1 MFKFKQK
8 ITGQTI
14 NNGTKNVD
22 IMVLLKY
29 LNNFW
34 GALEMPL
41 ISYKINHILTWS
53 VNCFIVAN
61 PINNKDPAFAIV
73 DAKLYVP
80 VLTLSTQDN
89 AELLQQLKS
98 GFKRRINWD
107 KYQWRVTI
115 QVENTYLNYSS
126 FQGVNRL
133 FVYLLIM
140 IIIKQVT
147 NDIFLHM

>member
-8 ITGQTI
+8 TTGQTV

-22 IMVLLKY
+22 KMVLLKY

-41 ISYKINHILTWS
+41 ISYKINLIPSWS

-61 PINNKDPAFAIV
+61 PINNKDPTFAIV

-80 VLTLSTQDN
+80 VLTLSAQNN

-107 KYQWRVTI
+107 KYQ
-115 QVENTYLNYSS
+115 
-126 FQGVNRL
+126 
-133 FVYLLIM
+133 
-140 IIIKQVT
+140 
-147 NDIFLHM
+147 

>member
-8 ITGQTI
+8 TTGQTV

-22 IMVLLKY
+22 KMVLLKY

-34 GALEMPL
+34 GALEIPL
-41 ISYKINHILTWS
+41 ISYKINLITSWS

-61 PINNKDPAFAIV
+61 PINNKDPTFAIV

-80 VLTLSTQDN
+80 VLTLSAQDN

-133 FVYLLIM
+133 FVYLLI
-140 IIIKQVT
+140 IIKQVT
-147 NDIFLHM
+147 NDIFIHM